1 VSTAT
6 SKRAIVVIPTYNEA
20 ETIGPLLDAVIT
32 AAPGVDILVV
42 DDNSPDGTAGIVI
55 EHGGAH
61 LLRRAEKSGL
71 GAAYRAGF
79 AWAIGRGYD
88 VIAQMDADLSH
99 PPEQLPTLIEAL
111 SDADVAVGSRY
122 VEGGGVNAWTWLRR
136 LISTWGNLFARV
148 VLGLET
154 RDVTAGYKAFRRSAL
169 ADIDVMNSLSDG
181 YCFQIE
187 NAWRA
192 QRAALRVVEVPITF
206 TDRTLGTSKMSKRIV
221 AEALLRVVRWRV
233 RELIAD
239 RGPEV
244 TAFLAV
250 GLCGFI
256 VDIVLFNVLRGLD
269 PFRRWDPT
277 VARTLAMAA
286 AMFVTYAG
294 NRAITWRQQELT
306 SQSRALGTFALLNL
320 VGLGIS
326 DGCLGFSHDVLGLT
340 SALADNVSAN
350 GVGLALGTAFR
361 YLTYRRFVFITGAA
375 AASDETE
382 ITTATPHSP

>member
-1 VSTAT
+1 VSVPT
-6 SKRAIVVIPTYNEA
+6 RQGAIVVVPTYNEA
-20 ETIGPLLDAVIT
+20 ESIETLLDAIQES
-32 AAPGVDILVV
+32 APDVDVLVV
-42 DDNSPDGTAGIVI
+42 DDNSPDGTARIVLD
-55 EHGGAH
+55 HGGVY
-61 LLRRAEKSGL
+61 LLQRAEKSGL

-79 AWAIGRGYD
+79 AWAIGEGYD
-88 VIAQMDADLSH
+88 VVIQMDADLSH
-99 PPEQLPTLIEAL
+99 PPDRLPALVEAL

-122 VEGGGVNAWTWLRR
+122 VPGGGIDAWTWLRR
-136 LISTWGNLFARV
+136 LISAWGNVFARV
-148 VLGLET
+148 VLGLRT

-192 QRAALRVVEVPITF
+192 ERGGLRVAEVPITF
-206 TDRTLGTSKMSKRIV
+206 TDRTIGASKMSKRIV
-221 AEALLRVVRWRV
+221 AEALLRVMLWRA
-233 RELIAD
+233 RELVAD

-256 VDIVLFNVLRGLD
+256 VDIALFNVLRGLD
-269 PFRRWDPT
+269 PFRLWDPT
-277 VARTLAMAA
+277 VARTLAMVV

-294 NRAITWRQQELT
+294 NRMVTWREHVPE
-306 SQSRALGTFALLNL
+306 SSARAVGAFTLLNL

-326 DGCLGFSHDVLGLT
+326 NACLVLSHDVMGLT
-340 SALADNVSAN
+340 SVLDDNISAN

-361 YLTYRRFVFITGAA
+361 YVTYRRFVFTRGAFTRGADEPETARIA
-375 AASDETE
+375 A
-382 ITTATPHSP
+382 

>member
-1 VSTAT
+1 MSAPNGTR
-6 SKRAIVVIPTYNEA
+6 SIVVVPTYNEA
-20 ETIGPLLDAVIT
+20 QTIVVLLDAIRD
-32 AAPGVDILVV
+32 AAPDVDVLVV
-42 DDNSPDGTAGIVI
+42 DDNSPDGTARIVLD
-55 EHGGAH
+55 HGGAYV
-61 LLRRAEKSGL
+61 LQRAEKSGL
-71 GAAYRAGF
+71 GTAYRAGF

-88 VIAQMDADLSH
+88 VVAQMDADLSH
-99 PPEQLPTLIEAL
+99 PPDRLPALIAAL

-122 VEGGGVNAWTWLRR
+122 APGGGIDAWTRLRR
-136 LISTWGNLFARV
+136 LISACGNFVARV
-148 VLGLET
+148 VLGLHT

-192 QRAALRVVEVPITF
+192 ERGGLRVAEVPITF

-221 AEALLRVVRWRV
+221 IEALLRVVRWRL
-233 RELIAD
+233 RELVAD

-256 VDIVLFNVLRGLD
+256 VDVVLFNVLRGLD
-269 PFRRWDPT
+269 PFRLWDPI
-277 VARTLAMAA
+277 VARSLSMVVAMC
-286 AMFVTYAG
+286 VTYAG
-294 NRAITWRQQELT
+294 NRAVTWRRHAPTNQT
-306 SQSRALGTFALLNL
+306 RALGTFALLNL

-340 SALADNVSAN
+340 SALADNISAN

-361 YLTYRRFVFITGAA
+361 YLTYRRFVFGPYA
-375 AASDETE
+375 DEPQPA
-382 ITTATPHSP
+382 TTTR